1 VAGQANLWVDTNG
14 GSCSRSSTPT
24 PYADGTACGS
34 LDAANDIC
42 QGGDT
47 VLVQGGTYRQQMVS
61 GNGVGRS
68 PSARCTFDAPNGA
81 SPAFGCNQTTNND
94 GQSLFGQSCID
105 VSGSYLVFRHLSSQ
119 SYTFNGVSYLGRVD
133 TERGATYLTF
143 DHDHFGSLAQG
154 ASNVVVSHS
163 ELGPSIDPLNNR
175 QADGANVEWSDN
187 WIHDVKRVS
196 SGHIECLTYDAG
208 TNVSFLRNL
217 FENCDI
223 FDIFNKPVSNTSG
236 LIDHNAFWEP
246 GIAAGNNENVAI
258 RTGSGATRCDTVVSN
273 NWFGD
278 GTTGSQ
284 GLDLSCPGATD
295 GGGNTFHSPS
305 VQPPDPRRP

>member
-1 VAGQANLWVDTNG
+1 LANIWVDTSG
-14 GSCSRSSTPT
+14 GSCIRSATPT
-24 PYADGTACGS
+24 AYSDSTACGS

-47 VLVQGGTYRQQMVS
+47 VLVQGGSYPRQTLN

-68 PSARCTFDAPNGA
+68 ASARCNFDVPSGQSAV
-81 SPAFGCNQTTNND
+81 FGCGSTTNLD
-94 GQSLFGQSCID
+94 GATIMGVSCID
-105 VSGSYLVFRHLSSQ
+105 VYGSYLVLRDLQSQ
-119 SYTFNGVSYLGRVD
+119 SYGYNGWSYLGRVD
-133 TERGATYLTF
+133 TERGASYLTF
-143 DHDHFGSLAQG
+143 DHNHFGAIANG
-154 ASNVVVSHS
+154 AANVTISHN

-175 QADGANVEWSDN
+175 QADGANITWSDN
-187 WIHDVKRVS
+187 YIHDVKRMS

-246 GIAAGNNENVAI
+246 GMGSGNNDNVAI

-278 GTTGSQ
+278 GTTGTA

-305 VQPPDPRRP
+305 VQPPDPRQQ

>member
-1 VAGQANLWVDTNG
+1 V
-14 GSCSRSSTPT
+14 RSST
-24 PYADGTACGS
+24 AQGFNGATACGS

-47 VLVQGGTYRQQMVS
+47 VLIQGGTYPQSNVTGS
-61 GNGVGRS
+61 GIGRS
-68 PSARCTFDAPNGA
+68 SSNRCTFDVPDGQHAV
-81 SPAFGCNQTTNND
+81 FGCNQTTNND
-94 GQSLFGQSCID
+94 GFAIGGVSCID
-105 VSGSYLVFRHLSSQ
+105 VSGSFLLFRHLQSQ
-119 SYTFNGVSYLGRVD
+119 SYSYQGWSYLGRVD
-133 TERGATYLTF
+133 TERGASYLTF
-143 DHDHFGSLAQG
+143 DHNHFGALANG
-154 ASNVVVSHS
+154 AGNVVISHN
-163 ELGPSIDPLNNR
+163 ELGPSIDPLNDR
-175 QADGANVEWSDN
+175 QADGTNVEWSDN
-187 WIHDVKRVS
+187 FVHDVKRMS

-246 GIAAGNNENVAI
+246 GMSSGNNDNVAI

-284 GLDLSCPGATD
+284 GLDLSCPGATN

-305 VQPPDPRRP
+305 VAPPDPRQP